1 LEAHRFLCNRH
12 LVYRDAETFFR
23 GWRLVSSQNLDV
35 LSEWIGQSIF
45 VRHGLVSSPNNVPP
59 RIPQWC
65 LIALSITLAAAPW
78 LRWRFSLRTLL
89 LATTLVAV
97 LLWLFVAMR

>member
-1 LEAHRFLCNRH
+1 LA
-12 LVYRDAETFFR
+12 V
-23 GWRLVSSQNLDV
+23 VSSQNMDV
-35 LSEWIGQSIF
+35 PSEWIGQSIF
-45 VRHGLVSSPNNVPP
+45 VRHGVVSSLNNVPL
-59 RIPQWC
+59 RILHWC
-65 LIALSITLAAAPW
+65 LVALGITLAAAPW